1 MVHITFDILTSV
13 KKEFKVS
20 CAEHGDDM
28 STILRKAVDDY
39 ISSKKTHI
47 VKS

>member
-1 MVHITFDILTSV
+1 MVHITFDIPTSV
-13 KKEFKVS
+13 KKEFKVL
-20 CAEHGDDM
+20 CAEHDDDM
-28 STILRKAVDDY
+28 STILRKSVEDY